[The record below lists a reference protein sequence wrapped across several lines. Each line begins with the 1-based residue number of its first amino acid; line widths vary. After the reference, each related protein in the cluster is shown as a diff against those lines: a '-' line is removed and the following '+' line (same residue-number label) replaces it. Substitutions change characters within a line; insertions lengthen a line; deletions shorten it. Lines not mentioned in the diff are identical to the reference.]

1 LIYFLAPDEPRPSGG
16 IRQIYLMVDLLCDLG
31 YDATVFHGDPGFRCN
46 WFENGTPVV
55 ARPFL
60 RLESGDILVV
70 PEYAGARARE
80 RCADA
85 AVVIF
90 NQNHFRTFINVGYED
105 HGESAYPGW
114 PNAKAVLYTSEAI
127 HRFLS
132 VAVRGALPMHRT
144 RVAVDTS
151 AFVPREKRNLVALMR
166 RKRHV
171 EGEAVMQLVRRGN
184 VGGWDVAPIE
194 QMDQSTVARV
204 LGEAAIFLS
213 FSSEEGFGLPPA
225 EAMAAGCYVV
235 GYTGDGGRE
244 FMDASWC
251 SPIDDQD
258 IVAFAAEVARVMRQW
273 NDDPDAVRRVAA
285 RGREFVTD
293 TYTRE
298 NLRSDL
304 AAAFSALTA
313 PGSEALQ
320 TVPVDVTHWS
330 VPVGPRGSLIRVGRQ
345 AVRKLGRRP

>member
-1 LIYFLAPDEPRPSGG
+1 
-16 IRQIYLMVDLLCDLG
+16 M
-31 YDATVFHGDPGFRCN
+31 
-46 WFENGTPVV
+46 
-55 ARPFL
+55 
-60 RLESGDILVV
+60 
-70 PEYAGARARE
+70 
-80 RCADA
+80 
-85 AVVIF
+85 IF

-105 HGESAYPGW
+105 HTESAYPGW
-114 PNAKAVLYTSEAI
+114 PNTKAVLYTSEAI

-151 AFVPREKRNLVALMR
+151 AFVPREKRHLVALMR

-171 EGEAVMQLVRRGN
+171 EGEAVMQLVRRAN
-184 VGGWDVAPIE
+184 VGGWEVAAIE
-194 QMDQSTVARV
+194 QMDQSTVAQV

-251 SPIDDQD
+251 SPINDQD

-285 RGREFVTD
+285 RGARVRDRYIHARTCGA
-293 TYTRE
+293 T
-298 NLRSDL
+298 SQP
-304 AAAFSALTA
+304 AFSALTA

-330 VPVGPRGSLIRVGRQ
+330 VPVGPRGSLIRAGRQ
-345 AVRKLGRRP
+345 AVRKLGRRS